1 MSRNAQAPGR
11 IVLAALLMASAAGP
25 LAAQPT
31 TRQSV
36 EAPHYGEALFYYYQ
50 QNYFTSATR
59 LDVSRHFGRLSPHDD
74 EARLL
79 TGGLYLSYGL
89 HTEAGRIFEELIA
102 EGAPPA
108 VRDRAWFYLAKIRYQ
123 RGYLDEAENALS
135 RIETSLPAE
144 LDDERRVLHAILLM
158 ERGRAQ
164 EAVWKLDGANP
175 RSEWAAYG
183 KYNLGVALVRAGEIE
198 RGVSLLDSLGNTPQT
213 GDELRSLRDKANV
226 ALGYAFLQGNQPT
239 QSRQYLERVRL
250 EGLHANKALLGM
262 GWAWAAEENHERALV
277 AWDQLLGRDLLD
289 SAVQEALIAI
299 PYAFGKVG
307 VFSESLKHYEAAAD
321 TFTRELERLDQSIGT
336 IRAGRLIEAL
346 ERENRSDEMGWFWH
360 ARTLPDSPETR
371 YLAQMMAGHAFQEAL
386 KNHRDL
392 GFLADNI
399 ATWRKNLEVFDDM
412 LDNRRRA
419 HNERMPR
426 LRDWQPAQL
435 LIRLRAEYEEL
446 SAQVRRVEQEY
457 DMQALANSRERRQL
471 ERLAAAKAAVD
482 ESAGGDEQ
490 REKLRRL
497 GGVLLWDMAMQY
509 HERLW
514 ELKKALATIEQ
525 GLDEANRRQQNLGDA
540 PAAVAGLIDGFT
552 RRIRQARERLPA
564 IERRIAALR
573 SEQAR
578 QLEALAVA
586 ELERQ
591 KQRLATYLT
600 QARFSIAQI
609 YDQASR
615 AKEQP

>member
-1 MSRNAQAPGR
+1 
-11 IVLAALLMASAAGP
+11 
-25 LAAQPT
+25 
-31 TRQSV
+31 
-36 EAPHYGEALFYYYQ
+36 
-50 QNYFTSATR
+50 
-59 LDVSRHFGRLSPHDD
+59 
-74 EARLL
+74 
-79 TGGLYLSYGL
+79 
-89 HTEAGRIFEELIA
+89 
-102 EGAPPA
+102 
-108 VRDRAWFYLAKIRYQ
+108 
-123 RGYLDEAENALS
+123 
-135 RIETSLPAE
+135 
-144 LDDERRVLHAILLM
+144 
-158 ERGRAQ
+158 
-164 EAVWKLDGANP
+164 
-175 RSEWAAYG
+175 
-183 KYNLGVALVRAGEIE
+183 
-198 RGVSLLDSLGNTPQT
+198 
-213 GDELRSLRDKANV
+213 
-226 ALGYAFLQGNQPT
+226 
-239 QSRQYLERVRL
+239 
-250 EGLHANKALLGM
+250 
-262 GWAWAAEENHERALV
+262 
-277 AWDQLLGRDLLD
+277 
-289 SAVQEALIAI
+289 
-299 PYAFGKVG
+299 
-307 VFSESLKHYEAAAD
+307 
-321 TFTRELERLDQSIGT
+321 
-336 IRAGRLIEAL
+336 
-346 ERENRSDEMGWFWH
+346 
-360 ARTLPDSPETR
+360 
-371 YLAQMMAGHAFQEAL
+371 
-386 KNHRDL
+386 
-392 GFLADNI
+392 
-399 ATWRKNLEVFDDM
+399 
-412 LDNRRRA
+412 
-419 HNERMPR
+419 MPR